1 MIEDQQVRLLM
12 KELEKQ
18 TPLITAASK
27 AGMSE
32 RTART
37 WRDAGKL
44 PSETERERNWR
55 TREDPFEEL
64 WPEAQALLAS
74 DPGLQAKTVF
84 EELQRRYPE
93 RLKPGQLRTLQR
105 RFRAWRAR
113 EGPDR
118 EVYFDQEREPG
129 VQCQSDFTDMGKLG
143 VTIRGEQ
150 YQHLVYR
157 FVLPYSNW
165 EHVEIAGSE
174 TFEALAGGL
183 QESLWVLGGVPR
195 EHRTDNLSAA
205 THELRQTGGRAFNP
219 VYQEFLAH
227 YGLEASRNWP
237 GNAHENGDVESAH
250 GHFKTAVEQRLRLT
264 GTRDFGSV
272 ERYRQL
278 LGEIAD
284 QRNGGRQERLTLERA
299 ALRSLP
305 ARRLPVYREV
315 QRTVTRGS
323 LVRVASK
330 AYSVP
335 SRLIGE
341 QLTARLYT
349 DRVELYFGG
358 EQIARHDRA
367 VGKQWGRVDYRH
379 VVHALLRKP
388 GAFEQYRY
396 REELFPAPAFRQAY
410 DRLCEQRV
418 QQNADL
424 EYVRILHLAATT
436 LESRVEAALRE
447 CLEAGERPSFEKV
460 HAAAAPARPELPAVH
475 IGEPDLAA
483 YDALLGGG
491 GRQR

>member
-1 MIEDQQVRLLM
+1 M
-12 KELEKQ
+12 KELRKQ
-18 TPLITAASK
+18 TPLATAAVK

-32 RTART
+32 PTARK
-37 WRDAGKL
+37 WRDQGRL
-44 PSETERERNWR
+44 PGEVERQRDWR
-55 TREDPFEEL
+55 TRQDPFEEL
-64 WPEAQALLAS
+64 WPEAEALLAN

-84 EELQRRYPE
+84 EELQRRYPG
-93 RLKPGQLRTLQR
+93 RLRPGQLRTLQR
-105 RFRAWRAR
+105 RFRDWRAR
-113 EGPDR
+113 QGPER

-143 VTIRGEQ
+143 VTIRGEL

-183 QESLWVLGGVPR
+183 QESLWKLGGVPR

-205 THELRQTGGRAFNP
+205 THELRQTGGRAFNR

-250 GHFKTAVEQRLRLT
+250 GHFKTAVEQRLRLS
-264 GTRDFGSV
+264 GTRDFSSV

-278 LGEIAD
+278 LGEIAA
-284 QRNGGRQERLTLERA
+284 QRNSRRQERLERERA
-299 ALRSLP
+299 ALRPLP
-305 ARRLPVYREV
+305 ARRLPVYREES
-315 QRTVTRGS
+315 RTVTRGS
-323 LVRVASK
+323 LVRVGRK

-341 QLTARLYT
+341 RLTTRLYA
-349 DRVELYFGG
+349 DRVELHFGG
-358 EQIARHDRA
+358 QLVARHERA
-367 VGKQWGRVDYRH
+367 LGKQPGRVDYRH
-379 VVHALLRKP
+379 VAHSLLRKP
-388 GAFEQYRY
+388 GAFAQYRY
-396 REELFPAPAFRQAY
+396 REEMFPSPAFRQAY
-410 DRLCEQRV
+410 DRLCEERV
-418 QQNADL
+418 QRNAEL

-436 LESRVEAALRE
+436 LESRVEAALRD
-447 CLEAGERPSFEKV
+447 CLEAGERPSFETV
-460 HAAAAPARPELPAVH
+460 RAAAAPARPELPEVR
-475 IGEPDLAA
+475 IGDPDLHA

-491 GRQR
+491 RPR

>member
-1 MIEDQQVRLLM
+1 MIKDQQVRLLM
-12 KELEKQ
+12 KQLREG
-18 TPLITAASK
+18 TPLVAAAAK

-37 WRDAGKL
+37 WRDSGKL
-44 PSETERERNWR
+44 PSETERKRDWR
-55 TREDPFEEL
+55 TRADPFEDL
-64 WPEAQALLAS
+64 WPEAEALLAS

-84 EELQRRYPE
+84 EELQRRHPG
-93 RLKPGQLRTLQR
+93 RLRQGQLRTLQR
-105 RFRAWRAR
+105 RFRDWRAR
-113 EGPDR
+113 QGPDR

-129 VQCQSDFTDMGKLG
+129 VQCQSDFTNMGKLA
-143 VTIRGEQ
+143 VTIRGER
-150 YQHLVYR
+150 YPHLVYR
-157 FVLPYSNW
+157 FVLSYSNW

-183 QESLWVLGGVPR
+183 QESLWELGGVPR

-205 THELRQTGGRAFNP
+205 THELRQTGGREFNR

-250 GHFKTAVEQRLRLT
+250 GHFKTAVEQRLRLS
-264 GTRDFGSV
+264 GTRDFSSV

-278 LGEIAD
+278 LGEIAA
-284 QRNGGRQERLTLERA
+284 QRNSRRQERLERERA
-299 ALRSLP
+299 ALRPLP
-305 ARRLPVYREV
+305 ARRLPVYREE

-341 QLTARLYT
+341 RLTARLYA
-349 DRVELYFGG
+349 DRVELYFAGDLVV
-358 EQIARHDRA
+358 RHDR
-367 VGKQWGRVDYRH
+367 VRGKQPGRVDYRH
-379 VVHALLRKP
+379 VVHSLLRKP
-388 GAFEQYRY
+388 GAFAQYRY
-396 REELFPAPAFRQAY
+396 REELFPTSAFRQAY
-410 DRLCEQRV
+410 DRLCEERV
-418 QQNADL
+418 QRNADL

-436 LESRVEAALRE
+436 LESRVEAALRA
-447 CLEAGERPSFEKV
+447 CLEAGERPSFETIR
-460 HAAAAPARPELPAVH
+460 AASAPARPDLPDVR
-475 IGEPDLAA
+475 IGDPDLAV

-491 GRQR
+491 RPR